1 MDVELHTDLVG
12 DDEAAHAHGHVEV
25 DAVVLAVDR
34 GARLEAGVH
43 RTVHRI
49 DLRAVER
56 DVESLRAGHAIDGE
70 VAGHEVVPGIPFDER
85 NGIIPNRDGRVLDPT
100 TNAPVPRLYVAGWI
114 KRGPSGVIGTNKPD
128 AAATV
133 QAMLEDA
140 AQYPVWDGLSLDL
153 NTIPSLLAA
162 KQVRTVTFTDWKRID
177 QIEIAAGKK
186 RGKPREKLTTIAE
199 LLATVN

>member
-1 MDVELHTDLVG
+1 MEGL
-12 DDEAAHAHGHVEV
+12 
-25 DAVVLAVDR
+25 
-34 GARLEAGVH
+34 RLEKNRLVKDENGVFKAQGMGVYEEIPCQLVF
-43 RTVHRI
+43 RSI
-49 DLRAVER
+49 GYK
-56 DVESLRAGHAIDGE
+56 GHKL
-70 VAGHEVVPGIPFDER
+70 PGIPFDER